1 MSGYS
6 PPADGDTSTAPGV
19 LAVVGSV
26 LGTSLLLYL
35 LRIYTRLHP
44 TNRLNSS
51 DYIISL
57 AVVSAISTH
66 GEEESA
72 C

>member
-1 MSGYS
+1 MDGHSR
-6 PPADGDTSTAPGV
+6 PADGDSSTGPSV
-19 LAVVGSV
+19 LAIFGGV

-35 LRIYTRLHP
+35 LRMYTRLRP

-51 DYIISL
+51 DYIVSL

-66 GEEESA
+66 GEDEYA

>member
-1 MSGYS
+1 MKGYS
-6 PPADGDTSTAPGV
+6 RPADGDSSTGPAI
-19 LAVVGSV
+19 LATLGAV

-35 LRIYTRLHP
+35 LRMYTRVRP

-51 DYIISL
+51 DYIVSL
-57 AVVSAISTH
+57 AVVRTLSIH